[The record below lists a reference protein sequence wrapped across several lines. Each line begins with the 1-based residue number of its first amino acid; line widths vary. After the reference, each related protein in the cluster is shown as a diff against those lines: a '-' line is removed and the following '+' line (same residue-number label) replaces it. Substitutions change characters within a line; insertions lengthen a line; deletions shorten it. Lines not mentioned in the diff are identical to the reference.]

1 MVPFDGHKGDMA
13 PFDGLGVPRRRGH
26 AQGDMEREDIL
37 EEKTVGENMVSE
49 LGLNPALGIESNQ
62 RLEKLREQHAQD
74 AEKETKEE
82 DI

>member
-1 MVPFDGHKGDMA
+1 MCQAELVEA
-13 PFDGLGVPRRRGH
+13 PLSTLDPSMGSRK
-26 AQGDMEREDIL
+26 RENVL
-37 EEKTVGENMVSE
+37 EDKTVGENMVSE
-49 LGLNPALGIESNQ
+49 LGLNPAHGVESNQ